1 MIKVKLYIIISC
13 FMFLYGYNVVNIL
26 FIFLE
31 VVGYWGVWG
40 ILSFFYRGVGLM
52 WLGIILLVMFFYI

>member
-1 MIKVKLYIIISC
+1 MIKVKLYISISC

-31 VVGYWGVWG
+31 VVGY
-40 ILSFFYRGVGLM
+40 
-52 WLGIILLVMFFYI
+52 